1 MRLEDLNGN
10 VTVDTLKVYNL
21 DIGDLRNLLISET
34 KTIQGIL
41 NMARYTS
48 LDNIDDANRQLVGTI
63 ISAAQFLYTYDNY
76 DTGVS
81 DYTYDDLCKLYEL
94 FRVTY
99 PIGYTFPNT
108 VSVTSHKY
116 PSLRTSSHSV
126 YSLDLIG
133 DDIPIGVHNKT
144 LGEWINRTKQLY
156 ENNCDESL
164 DFNNLKLR
172 YDTKFNGVSCIFE
185 VEDNKIVRA
194 LTVGDDFTNQCLD
207 ITKYVKHMIIDD
219 YTGTGKF
226 GLLVKL
232 VMNNDVFS
240 EFKTDTGI
248 EYNTVES
255 AVYSIISNEDNIIY
269 RDRLTAIPLRYTEV
283 DDINS
288 PQHLAS
294 LDIYNDTTDT
304 TTSIFSLI
312 NDEDMVHKLS
322 HNNYMCDGIDISIVD
337 ESIRNVLGRTKDRLN
352 YEITYRFTDEPQ
364 TTKLLDVEFRV
375 RKSGVVI
382 PYAIIEPVNFTNT
395 PTISKVSIG
404 SIDRLISLNLRYN
417 DNVKIRYDGVAYL
430 DKLDNKDN
438 KKSEK
443 ITIPSVCPICGNY
456 LCTGKD
462 SDDYFKCTNPDCGCR
477 KIGNITDFIY
487 GLGLNYINQNTIREL
502 YNAKIVMSIEDLFTI
517 NTKKRDMLKLDGFT
531 MDKIN
536 TIVEELSRLKS
547 DRFDD
552 YIILTSLNIENV
564 GNKTARLLCN
574 NFSISDLLK
583 IASNHDVDTLLEL
596 KGIGDKKVNLILQ
609 SIMDKK
615 NVLLYLTTH
624 MNITRT
630 HHIDSKF
637 SVCFSK
643 VRDVSLERD
652 ILDVGGSI
660 DDSLRKDTTYL
671 VVKNHED
678 SSKKIKK
685 AFDNGTKII
694 TIDELPSIINMYR

>member
-10 VTVDTLKVYNL
+10 VIVDTLKVYGL

-76 DTGVS
+76 DTGIS

-99 PIGYTFPNT
+99 PIGYTFHNT

-126 YSLDLIG
+126 YSMDLIG

-185 VEDNKIVRA
+185 VEDNKILRA

-248 EYNTVES
+248 EYSTVES

-312 NDEDMVHKLS
+312 NDEDMVHILYY
-322 HNNYMCDGIDISIVD
+322 NNYMSDGIDISIVD

-352 YEITYRFTDEPQ
+352 YEIAYRFTDEPQ

-382 PYAIIEPVNFTNT
+382 PYAVIEPVNFTNT

-417 DNVKIRYDGVAYL
+417 DNVRIRYDGVAYL

-443 ITIPSVCPICGNY
+443 ITILSICPICGNY
-456 LCTGKD
+456 LCTDKD

-477 KIGNITDFIY
+477 KIGNIADFIY
-487 GLGLNYINQNTIREL
+487 GLGLNYISQNTITEL

-517 NTKKRDMLKLDGFT
+517 NTKKRDMLKLDGYT

-552 YIILTSLNIENV
+552 YIILTSLNIENI

-643 VRDVSLERD
+643 VRDISLERD
-652 ILDVGGSI
+652 ILEVGGSI
-660 DDSLRKDTTYL
+660 DDNLRKDTTYL

>member
-10 VTVDTLKVYNL
+10 VIVDTLKVYNL

-41 NMARYTS
+41 NMVRYTS

-63 ISAAQFLYTYDNY
+63 ISVAQFLYTYDNY

-108 VSVTSHKY
+108 ISVTSHKY

-126 YSLDLIG
+126 YSMDLIG

-255 AVYSIISNEDNIIY
+255 AVYSIISDENSIIY

-304 TTSIFSLI
+304 TTSIFSII
-312 NDEDMVHKLS
+312 NDEDMVYKLS
-322 HNNYMCDGIDISIVD
+322 HNNYMCDGININIVD

-352 YEITYRFTDEPQ
+352 YEIAYRFTDEPQ

-382 PYAIIEPVNFTNT
+382 PYAVIEPVIFTNT

-417 DNVKIRYDGVAYL
+417 DNVRIRYDGVAYL

-456 LCTGKD
+456 LCADKD

-477 KIGNITDFIY
+477 KIGNIADFIY
-487 GLGLNYINQNTIREL
+487 GLGLNYINQDTITDL

-517 NTKKRDMLKLDGFT
+517 NTKKRDILKLDGYT

-552 YIILTSLNIENV
+552 YIILTSLNIENI

-660 DDSLRKDTTYL
+660 DDNLRKDTTYL

>member
-1 MRLEDLNGN
+1 MRLENLNGN
-10 VTVDTLKVYNL
+10 VTMDTLNVYGL
-21 DIGDLRNLLISET
+21 DLGDLRNLLIPET

-41 NMARYTS
+41 NMTRHTS
-48 LDNIDDANRQLVGTI
+48 LDNIDDADRQLVGTI
-63 ISAAQFLYTYDNY
+63 ISTSQFLYMYDNY

-99 PIGYTFPNT
+99 PIGYTFHNT

-116 PSLRTSSHSV
+116 PSLRTSSHSI
-126 YSLDLIG
+126 YTRDIG
-133 DDIPIGVHNKT
+133 VDDIPIGVHYKV
-144 LGEWINRTKQLY
+144 LGEWINYTKALY
-156 ENNCDESL
+156 EDKCGKTL
-164 DFNNLKLR
+164 DFNNIKLR
-172 YDTKFNGVSCIFE
+172 YDTKFNGISCIFE
-185 VEDNKIVRA
+185 VEDNKIIRA
-194 LTVGDDFTNQCLD
+194 LTVGDDFSNQCLD
-207 ITKYVKHMIIDD
+207 VTKYVKHMIIDD
-219 YTGTGKF
+219 YTGTGNF

-232 VMNNDVFS
+232 TMNIDEFNN
-240 EFKTDTGI
+240 FKTDTGI
-248 EYNTVES
+248 EYSTVES
-255 AVYSIISNEDNIIY
+255 AVYSIISNGDNIIY

-283 DDINS
+283 DDMNS
-288 PQHLAS
+288 PQHLVS
-294 LDIYNDTTDT
+294 LDIYNGTTY
-304 TTSIFSLI
+304 TTSTIFSLI
-312 NDEDMVHKLS
+312 NDEDMVHELS

-352 YEITYRFTDEPQ
+352 YEITYMFVDKPQ
-364 TTKLLDVEFRV
+364 TTKLLDIEYRV
-375 RKSGVVI
+375 RKSGTII
-382 PYAIIEPVNFTNT
+382 PYAIIEPVNFSNT
-395 PTISKVSIG
+395 IKISKVSIG
-404 SIDRLISLNLRYN
+404 SIDRLKLLKLRYN
-417 DNVKIRYDGVAYL
+417 DNVSIRYDGVAYM
-430 DKLDNKDN
+430 DKLDNKDD

-443 ITIPSVCPICGNY
+443 IVIPSVCPICGNY
-456 LCTGKD
+456 LCTDED
-462 SDDYFKCTNPDCGCR
+462 SDDYYKCTNPDCGCR
-477 KIGNITDFIY
+477 KIGSIVDFIY
-487 GLGLNYINQNTIREL
+487 GLGVNYINQDTVTEL
-502 YNAKIVMSIEDLFTI
+502 YNANIITSIEDLFTI
-517 NTKKRDMLKLDGFT
+517 NIKKRDMLKLDGYD
-531 MDKIN
+531 MNKIN
-536 TIVEELSRLKS
+536 IIVEELSKLKS
-547 DRFDD
+547 NTVDD
-552 YIILTSLNIENV
+552 YVVLNSLNIEHI
-564 GNKTARLLCN
+564 GPKTIRLLCN

-643 VRDVSLERD
+643 VRDVSLEKE
-652 ILDVGGSI
+652 ILDVDGSI
-660 DDSLRKDTTYL
+660 DDNLRKDTTYL